1 MQQKIPMQ
9 YLSSIEL
16 LEGQGQYVGVTRK
29 GNDDKDAMM
38 AYVWMD
44 RDRRYF
50 ISTASTLEPTQLY
63 IQERWRQ
70 QEHAGMLEEGEDG
83 NGVNNEEEVKQS
95 LLYLW

>member
-1 MQQKIPMQ
+1 MTR
-9 YLSSIEL
+9 
-16 LEGQGQYVGVTRK
+16 EGK
-29 GNDDKDAMM
+29 DKNGTMM

-95 LLYLW
+95 LLYLWQNAQKYYMTSVEQLISTIDTGRIY

>member
-1 MQQKIPMQ
+1 MTR
-9 YLSSIEL
+9 
-16 LEGQGQYVGVTRK
+16 EGK
-29 GNDDKDAMM
+29 DKNGTMM

-70 QEHAGMLEEGEDG
+70 QEHAGK
-83 NGVNNEEEVKQS
+83 VC
-95 LLYLW
+95 